1 MKRCHKCGR
10 FWAGEKRQPGVKEYC
25 EGCSAYLHSC
35 LNCRFHDSRVHNH
48 CRIPNTEWVG
58 DRAGANFCDEFEFA
72 DSEACSPEA
81 VEHDQARQAFG
92 ALFGNEEAAPKP
104 ARSLDDLLGGAKR

>member
-1 MKRCHKCGR
+1 
-10 FWAGEKRQPGVKEYC
+10 
-25 EGCSAYLHSC
+25 
-35 LNCRFHDSRVHNH
+35 VHNH